1 MTEQEFHKLKQLD
14 LIQIL
19 LTQGNEVTMQ
29 QEDLKKKNERLGL
42 LLEENDIIKAKLNDR
57 DAMTEM
63 IKKELNECDER
74 IGELEETMKNMYADR
89 RIELEDAG
97 SIVQAALELN
107 KIFEEAQ
114 REAEQYIRNV
124 GQEPTPTLIHPELE
138 QLEKVCETPEAK
150 AVSEAEPETVSEAEA
165 EEVCLRPEEGKAEDI
180 CETPEPEA
188 VSEAGPEEVCLHP
201 EPEAVSEVE
210 AEKVCLHPEEE
221 SPEPEK
227 AEATSEARESEKTEE
242 TCENSEPEKA
252 EESCG
257 HSELQ
262 HPEEPCQHPQPKES
276 AAGVPSHETEKPLAK
291 EKPSVKAEKKH
302 KGFLRFFWKWK
313 K

>member
-124 GQEPTPTLIHPELE
+124 GQEPTLIHPEPE
-138 QLEKVCETPEAK
+138 QLEKVYETLEPETVA
-150 AVSEAEPETVSEAEA
+150 EAEPEEVCQHPEGEKAEDICEASEPEAMSEAEA
-165 EEVCLRPEEGKAEDI
+165 EIVTEAEPEEGKAEDI
-180 CETPEPEA
+180 CETPEPET
-188 VSEAGPEEVCLHP
+188 VT
-201 EPEAVSEVE
+201 E
-210 AEKVCLHPEEE
+210 AEAEEICRHPEEEISEETCENQEPEKTEAISE

-227 AEATSEARESEKTEE
+227 TEATSETP
-242 TCENSEPEKA
+242 EPEKA
-252 EESCG
+252 
-257 HSELQ
+257 
-262 HPEEPCQHPQPKES
+262 EEPCQHPQPKES